1 MRLEMP
7 ADFAT
12 RRAALAMI
20 GVALII
26 QPSAA
31 SHRAHGH
38 RHIDGQS
45 PAAIMSPQARHDRH
59 DYNDPSKFGG
69 EAAASPTPPSATEV
83 SSAAAVHVQPRGS
96 GFSPNSGEERI
107 VQQRITDFNETQRR
121 QEESFDRKLII
132 CRGC

>member
-1 MRLEMP
+1 MRLKMP
-7 ADFAT
+7 ADFAKS
-12 RRAALAMI
+12 RAALAVI

-38 RHIDGQS
+38 RHIDGKS
-45 PAAIMSPQARHDRH
+45 PAAVMSPQVRHDRPG
-59 DYNDPSKFGG
+59 YNDPSKFGG
-69 EAAASPTPPSATEV
+69 EAAVSPSLPSAAEV

-96 GFSPNSGEERI
+96 GFSPNSDEERL
-107 VQQRITDFNETQRR
+107 VQQRVTDFNETQRR
-121 QEESFDRKLII
+121 QDESFDRKLVI

>member
-1 MRLEMP
+1 MRLKMP

-12 RRAALAMI
+12 SRAALAVI

-31 SHRAHGH
+31 SHRAHGY
-38 RHIDGQS
+38 RHIGGKS
-45 PAAIMSPQARHDRH
+45 PAAVMSPQVRHDRP

-69 EAAASPTPPSATEV
+69 EAAASPSLPSAAEV

-96 GFSPNSGEERI
+96 SFSPNSDEERL
-107 VQQRITDFNETQRR
+107 VQQRVTDFNETQRR
-121 QEESFDRKLII
+121 QEESFDRKLVI